1 VLLHAGMKLIAYD
14 EDMDDERHRDDLL
27 VSGIVE
33 PAPHW
38 LKYNG
43 SRLVKLSK

>member
-1 VLLHAGMKLIAYD
+1 MKLIAYD

-38 LKYNG
+38 LKCNG